1 MAGLIGEVSGLA
13 SAGLLRFLTGTSAVS
28 AAGEVEQF
36 RNNLVY
42 DYGEI
47 LSGVN
52 SKGEL
57 FDIRINGIDDFEF
70 GRNLSIRTNR
80 IQGILDAG
88 DALALDAAAVSDRLE
103 MMDVAR
109 VGYGLL
115 LAAKGEITEEELNTN
130 PAYSGLT
137 VLSREDAFDRLNID
151 LSSKFRV
158 NGVQF
163 EYVGEEIK
171 IKTQPGRGNAP
182 VKRDLELDRLRS
194 RLSDKIEA
202 TGGFGDKQEVDMT
215 EATLNDLIFVRD
227 VLEQNYTFV
236 TYDFDKSLFIGSN
249 NFSDIMPILADV
261 PDGFFFGANLAY
273 QIEQKLGDDVSAV
286 AKNELFPVT
295 INYFSSLLLGA
306 VTGLPSQLTSE
317 YEAHART
324 VLTNLYKDDGKRAG
338 EIMDTIAPVFEEV
351 VTNVFDAV
359 SEIDPEADL
368 QGIRKGLGIN
378 FKGSTYT
385 VSKFAR
391 GY

>member
-295 INYFSSLLLGA
+295 INYFSSL
-306 VTGLPSQLTSE
+306 
-317 YEAHART
+317 
-324 VLTNLYKDDGKRAG
+324 
-338 EIMDTIAPVFEEV
+338 
-351 VTNVFDAV
+351 
-359 SEIDPEADL
+359 
-368 QGIRKGLGIN
+368 
-378 FKGSTYT
+378 
-385 VSKFAR
+385 
-391 GY
+391 